1 MHTTPASTDPLP
13 VSPADTW
20 KALAPRI
27 AARPKLRT
35 WNPDTN
41 KFDITKN
48 LTTRLPQTPAGV
60 LLYHN
65 QRTHVLALDFDTKRH
80 GQHTVDTDFARA
92 LTWITEAG
100 GVTVTDQSTSGGRHI
115 LVPLAIGT
123 SATLAEITQLMRL
136 LEARL
141 PSLDKTPMTNPKTG
155 CITVPGSPCR
165 QGGHRILD
173 GPLTAAIDAFTT
185 RSHPALLPRLN
196 VLLGA
201 LTPTPTNASASPHAP
216 ATTGSAAHARLR
228 PEYTRTGDLPE
239 RITAYATTGVLPP
252 DGTWASHSEARQ
264 AVLAHAVLHG
274 HSLTTIQALMAPGRP
289 WHRGLATAYTRY
301 RHNATNALQRDFTKA
316 LNWAATHIPQF
327 RPSRAQDQVHTRG
340 AAKGRGCVTTR
351 PPASR
356 PLTYRG
362 CSVDRRR
369 RGVVRTTPIAEVV
382 AFRRGRRLSGGDLP
396 PASVFVNLELE
407 DDAYAGVPCWSGGP
421 AHWAHVTVA
430 TAYDL
435 HYGEIRPQMTS
446 GGIAKH
452 TLIVIAAALART
464 ADAATGRNARP
475 ANEQLQRATGF
486 TERTIQRARE
496 CLRLL
501 GVATEVLRGRQ
512 RTYTERMA
520 SWRMGDHHRGWASV
534 WALHDNAQL
543 NRVIHTVSPH
553 LERSPVTTHTSPGE
567 RLITTRGRPKGAR
580 HGVATRRPAPD
591 AGGWR
596 LAAVWRADP
605 HAPPWARRFTPTSWA
620 AMLAAP
626 AAAGWTPRDLN
637 QLVTDWLGVGR
648 RIPDTPAR
656 PIGLL
661 GAMLAWYGI
670 DNLADR
676 PAAADM
682 AREAAELAVH
692 RERRAAAPAEHA
704 AELAARE
711 QGRAA
716 LSGTGHAWAARE
728 FARLAN
734 QSARRRTQLAAAQAA
749 HDEQAVRSARGLRDA
764 HPL

>member
-48 LTTRLPQTPAGV
+48 LTTRLPQTPAAV

-173 GPLTAAIDAFTT
+173 GPLNAAIDAFTT

-201 LTPTPTNASASPHAP
+201 LTPTPTNASASSHAP
-216 ATTGSAAHARLR
+216 ATTGTGAHARLR

-316 LNWAATHIPQF
+316 LNWAATHSPQF
-327 RPSRAQDQVHTRG
+327 RPPRAQDQVHTRG
-340 AAKGRGCVTTR
+340 AAKGPERLRSWLANATAWLDAQYAGHRYRWIGAAVYQALAIHALRSGEVINGVPVVGVGGRALSIATGLLSETTVWEFLR
-351 PPASR
+351 DTRDQPGSPLVRTRVAQGRTPDYYALTSQHRLHVSASVIER
-356 PLTYRG
+356 QRIEDVHIAWKVIGHRHRRVYELIAHHNLHKP
-362 CSVDRRR
+362 VDIFAAAHISTSTGYSTLAALATAGLIDQR
-369 RGVVRTTPIAEVV
+369 RGEVS
-382 AFRRGRRLSGGDLP
+382 LSAITL
-396 PASVFVNLELE
+396 
-407 DDAYAGVPCWSGGP
+407 DD
-421 AHWAHVTVA
+421 
-430 TAYDL
+430 
-435 HYGEIRPQMTS
+435 
-446 GGIAKH
+446 
-452 TLIVIAAALART
+452 IAAAHQLDQQRSDRIARH
-464 ADAATGRNARP
+464 
-475 ANEQLQRATGF
+475 QR
-486 TERTIQRARE
+486 ERTIWHRWLALREDDPTMSGHDENREPTVSETVEAHHDEYLTAVLATGPPARDELDREQRAVE
-496 CLRLL
+496 LL
-501 GVATEVLRGRQ
+501 
-512 RTYTERMA
+512 
-520 SWRMGDHHRGWASV
+520 
-534 WALHDNAQL
+534 AQL
-543 NRVIHTVSPH
+543 V
-553 LERSPVTTHTSPGE
+553 
-567 RLITTRGRPKGAR
+567 GAR
-580 HGVATRRPAPD
+580 PV
-591 AGGWR
+591 
-596 LAAVWRADP
+596 
-605 HAPPWARRFTPTSWA
+605 
-620 AMLAAP
+620 
-626 AAAGWTPRDLN
+626 
-637 QLVTDWLGVGR
+637 
-648 RIPDTPAR
+648 
-656 PIGLL
+656 GLL
-661 GAMLAWYGI
+661 
-670 DNLADR
+670 
-676 PAAADM
+676 P
-682 AREAAELAVH
+682 H
-692 RERRAAAPAEHA
+692 
-704 AELAARE
+704 
-711 QGRAA
+711 
-716 LSGTGHAWAARE
+716 
-728 FARLAN
+728 
-734 QSARRRTQLAAAQAA
+734 
-749 HDEQAVRSARGLRDA
+749 
-764 HPL
+764 